1 MEREKHKEALARKL
15 LEKDPS
21 VYLMK
26 PEKSS
31 KSCAWGVD
39 CFSLIFNN
47 NVKENYVYCQIC
59 KNLIT
64 YNSVHG
70 TGSLLRHHCYKKVIN
85 SQREE
90 NNVVKSLNF
99 SQSATKVQQQQ
110 HQQHHLQKRIK
121 CENDS
126 SGLNDILMGATA
138 DMKFQTKGRDNSK
151 LKKEIEELLTRG
163 DPSIDM
169 RAPENIKSEVWSNG
183 NFKILYQNG
192 KKLDFVICMF
202 CHSLIT
208 YKSKTGTASLLRHSC
223 IKRLSETIKREN
235 RSPIG
240 NEHDLHEQYVT
251 IPLSEPDPD
260 HADDVVD
267 AAQIQCTAV
276 NLAYVSCDNDND
288 TDADA
293 EAEQYLSNEYTD
305 EVKEEA
311 FKLFHYF
318 SFKDL
323 QPMNL
328 VHRKGFL
335 TFGQYLMNLGAECK
349 RGNMEAL
356 FDGKHVSSSALVAE
370 KSINNLQKMLK
381 PKFEDHRI
389 ALSCDYW
396 TDRNRK
402 MNFLTLY
409 GHYIS
414 DMFEIKKV
422 NLGTESFV
430 EDFSTIDYKRLIS
443 SMLERYLNNDH
454 DIEAF
459 LSRTTT
465 VIFDEMADCFK
476 SYSTIGCS
484 CLILNRIVMQLIDEC
499 DLRETLPNDMLANT
513 DSWSNIWEYLEMGD
527 DQIDSLTASSIDEF
541 KQILDPFMKAVK
553 SLSSD
558 QKPTINEV
566 YIFRKKIEDH
576 FRNACFTNTKIR
588 EIALNLIRVHF
599 PITNLH
605 KIAVFLDPR
614 FKSLKFMSHEEKTNV
629 LNMVSKMVSSD
640 DGENHLNAFGEESSG
655 KLTSSMVNKS
665 SRGGGGG
672 DSGAGGSGT
681 STSSGAGCDSTKYLI
696 EYMDIVEERDETHD
710 EVDTYVNLKFND
722 IYSAN
727 ILEFWESRYDLPH
740 LRQLAI
746 DILCIPAS
754 GIVAE
759 KLFSED
765 ANVLAKR
772 RLNMEIDNVKQMLH
786 IHENFEMLESV
797 F

>member
-15 LEKDPS
+15 MEKDPS
-21 VYLMK
+21 VYLVK

-59 KNLIT
+59 SNLIT

-99 SQSATKVQQQQ
+99 SPPAAAKV
-110 HQQHHLQKRIK
+110 HQQKRIK
-121 CENDS
+121 NEIDTAA
-126 SGLNDILMGATA
+126 LTDILLGGGTP
-138 DMKFQTKGRDNSK
+138 DMKFQIKGRDNSK

-169 RAPENIKSEVWSNG
+169 RPPENIKSSVWGSG

-192 KKLDFVICMF
+192 KKLDFVICIF
-202 CHSLIT
+202 CNNLIT

-223 IKRLSETIKREN
+223 IKRLSESIKRES
-235 RSPIG
+235 RSPMASD
-240 NEHDLHEQYVT
+240 HMHEQYVT
-251 IPLSEPDPD
+251 IPLSGPD
-260 HADDVVD
+260 HADDIVD
-267 AAQIQCTAV
+267 AAQIQCAAV
-276 NLAYVSCDNDND
+276 NLAYVTCENDNEHENDHDHD

-293 EAEQYLSNEYTD
+293 DQEQYLTNDYPD

-323 QPMNL
+323 QPTNL
-328 VHRKGFL
+328 LQRKGFL
-335 TFGQYLMNLGAECK
+335 TFGQYLMHIGDVYK
-349 RGNMEAL
+349 RSNIEAL
-356 FDGKHVSSSALVAE
+356 FDGKHVSSVSSASVAE

-402 MNFLTLY
+402 LNFFTLY

-414 DMFEIKKV
+414 DGFEIKKV
-422 NLGTESFV
+422 NLGTEGFV
-430 EDFSTIDYKRLIS
+430 EEFATIDYKRLIS
-443 SMLERYLNNDH
+443 SMLDRYLSSDS
-454 DIEAF
+454 DIETF

-465 VIFDEMADCFK
+465 VVFDEMADCFK
-476 SYSTIGCS
+476 AYSTIGCS

-499 DLRETLPNDMLANT
+499 DLRDTLPNDLLSM
-513 DSWSNIWEYLEMGD
+513 DSWSSIWEYLEMTD
-527 DQIDSLTASSIDEF
+527 DQIDATAASAIDEL

-553 SLSSD
+553 TLSSD

-588 EIALNLIRVHF
+588 DVALSLIQQHF

-605 KIAVFLDPR
+605 KIAMFLDPR
-614 FKSLKFMSHEEKTNV
+614 FKSLKYMNHEEKTSV

-640 DGENHLNAFGEESSG
+640 DDSSANAFGDGSNG
-655 KLTSSMVNKS
+655 KLTASMVNKS
-665 SRGGGGG
+665 NASDSGGGGIGRGGG
-672 DSGAGGSGT
+672 T
-681 STSSGAGCDSTKYLI
+681 GCDTSDSSTKYLI

-710 EVDTYVNLKFND
+710 EVDTYVNLKHKD

-727 ILEFWESRYDLPH
+727 ILEFWANRYDLPH
-740 LRQLAI
+740 LRQLAAA
-746 DILCIPAS
+746 ILCIPAS
-754 GIVAE
+754 GIVSE
-759 KLFSED
+759 KIFSD
-765 ANVLAKR
+765 DSIVLAKR

-786 IHENFEMLESV
+786 IHENFEMLEHL

>member
-15 LEKDPS
+15 VEKDPS
-21 VYLMK
+21 VYLVK

-59 KNLIT
+59 RNLIT

-70 TGSLLRHHCYKKVIN
+70 TGSLLRHHCYKKVIS

-99 SQSATKVQQQQ
+99 SQSAVKGQQQQ
-110 HQQHHLQKRIK
+110 HLQKRMK
-121 CENDS
+121 SENDS
-126 SGLNDILMGATA
+126 SSLNDILFGGTA
-138 DMKFQTKGRDNSK
+138 DIKFQTKGRDNSK
-151 LKKEIEELLTRG
+151 LKKEIEELVTRG

-169 RAPENIKSEVWSNG
+169 RPPENIKSEVWSNG

-235 RSPIG
+235 RSPLTIVD
-240 NEHDLHEQYVT
+240 NDHMHEQYVT
-251 IPLSEPDPD
+251 IPLSGEPD

-267 AAQIQCTAV
+267 ATQIQCAAI
-276 NLAYVSCDNDND
+276 NLAYVNCDNDND
-288 TDADA
+288 NETDADA
-293 EAEQYLSNEYTD
+293 DADQEHYLSNEYTD

-323 QPMNL
+323 QPTNL
-328 VHRKGFL
+328 VQRKGFL
-335 TFGQYLMNLGAECK
+335 TIGQYLINIGAEYK
-349 RGNMEAL
+349 RGNIEAL
-356 FDGKHVSSSALVAE
+356 FDGKHVSSSASVAE

-414 DMFEIKKV
+414 GMFEIKKV

-443 SMLERYLNNDH
+443 SMLERYFSSEN

-465 VIFDEMADCFK
+465 VIFDEMTDCFK

-484 CLILNRIVMQLIDEC
+484 CSILNRIVMQLIDEC
-499 DLRETLPNDMLANT
+499 DLRDTLPNDMLATTEN
-513 DSWSNIWEYLEMGD
+513 WSNIWEYLEMAD
-527 DQIDSLTASSIDEF
+527 DPIDSSTATSIDEF

-576 FRNACFTNTKIR
+576 FRNVCFTNTKIR
-588 EIALNLIRVHF
+588 DVALNLIREHF

-640 DGENHLNAFGEESSG
+640 DGDNNLNAFGEEN

-665 SRGGGGG
+665 NRSG
-672 DSGAGGSGT
+672 DSGGSGSGCGSGT
-681 STSSGAGCDSTKYLI
+681 TSGANCDSTKYLI

-722 IYSAN
+722 IYSAS
-727 ILEFWESRYDLPH
+727 ILEFWEARYDIPH

-759 KLFSED
+759 KIFSED
-765 ANVLAKR
+765 ANLLAKR

-786 IHENFEMLESV
+786 IHENFEMLENV